1 MLTLP
6 IKKQWFDMI
15 VSGEKQEEYRS
26 LTPYYFKRFE
36 KVGLIHGFLPSGK
49 AINIVLRNG
58 YGKNRPQIIVL
69 VTLRI
74 DNGKA
79 EWGAEPNKKY
89 FVLDILMRSVVFT
102 GSIGVGEQE

>member
-15 VSGEKQEEYRS
+15 VSGEKQEEYRN

-49 AINIVLRNG
+49 AKSIVLRNG

-69 VTLRI
+69 VMLRI

-79 EWGAEPNKKY
+79 EWGAEPDKKY
-89 FVLDILMRSVVFT
+89 FVLDILARSVVLT
-102 GSIGVGEQE
+102 GSFVVGGQE